1 MTGTALTNWNDD
13 WPNRPSLTPSHTKTP
28 VSPRPLCR
36 IAHRRQRRH
45 NVGGASRAAEAGV
58 VRQIRAK
65 EAPSDLSACSARTAR
80 T

>member
-1 MTGTALTNWNDD
+1 MTGKQAVAD
-13 WPNRPSLTPSHTKTP
+13 SLTYHNPGFAAAA
-28 VSPRPLCR
+28 RR

-65 EAPSDLSACSARTAR
+65 EALSNLSACSAGTVK